1 MADPTYEQLTT
12 PATREE
18 ILDELLGVMA
28 SPDFNLP
35 TESWEAFDEPLAT
48 LAADA
53 QIHED
58 LSAKVAGIAKAGVT
72 EDASGDILDIHTA
85 DVFDETR
92 KLGVPTL
99 GTVTF
104 TETEGSPKSWAA
116 GDLLFTSRLNSAL
129 VYANTGAVSLSA
141 LGTASVALSAQEI
154 GAAYNIQGSDLQLST
169 PVPGVTM
176 TAASGTSW
184 ITQSGTD
191 DESDE
196 KLRLRCQTK
205 WATLT
210 TTGPIEAYKKWA
222 LDASA
227 SINRVFIQEDP
238 GAIYPLAPVK
248 VFVAGPTGAVGSSVI
263 AALTAYIEARRPLGI
278 LVTYASASN
287 VTFNLKGTVRVKAS
301 KRAAAEAAINALLD
315 AYWAGETVTV
325 NGEQLEGLPLAATI
339 RIAQIIELVMSV
351 SGVVSFTPK
360 KVDGTTIYVPET
372 DDVSLSGN
380 QVSMLARALT
390 YVEVT

>member
-129 VYANTGAVSLSA
+129 VYVNTGAVSLSA

>member
-35 TESWEAFDEPLAT
+35 TESWGAFDEPLAT

-72 EDASGDILDIHTA
+72 EDASGDILDIHAA
-85 DVFDETR
+85 DAFDETR
-92 KLGVPTL
+92 ELGVPTL

-129 VYANTGAVSLSA
+129 VYVNTGAVSLSA

-287 VTFNLKGTVRVKAS
+287 VTFDLTGTVRVKAS

-315 AYWAGETVTV
+315 AWWSGETVSV
-325 NGEQLEGLPLAATI
+325 NGEDLEGLQLAAVI
-339 RIAQIIELVMSV
+339 RISQIIELVQSV
-351 SGVVSFTPK
+351 SGVIAFTPK

-372 DDVSLSGN
+372 DDVTLSGN
-380 QVSMLARALT
+380 QVSVLARALT